1 MNPTLVEALGQELA
15 TIVGAMAGDAA
26 TASAAAGPVTTDGWT
41 ALVDTDSPARGAWTV
56 VIDGAGARA
65 LTAAIMGLTDDVPA
79 ESVADT
85 LRETLIQALSA
96 LSSQDV
102 AGGVKFRVSEVTS
115 RPAATPAEPVVTLSV
130 SCAAS
135 PVPLLVSVTGEIDVT
150 VVVPSASARPAG
162 IGERQFVIG
171 EAAAADPAAGGSERL
186 DAILDIELPLV
197 VRFGRTE
204 LPLRALAHLGPGSL
218 IDLGRSADDPVDLL
232 VSNRVVARGEVVVV
246 GGNYG
251 VRVLDVVSPR
261 DRVRPMEA

>member
-1 MNPTLVEALGQELA
+1 MNATLVDGLGQELA
-15 TIVGAMAGDAA
+15 TIVGAMAGDTA
-26 TASAAAGPVTTDGWT
+26 TAAVEAAPVTGDGWT
-41 ALVDTDSPARGAWTV
+41 AVVDTDSPVRGAWTL

-79 ESVADT
+79 GSVADT
-85 LRETLIQALSA
+85 LRETIIQALSA
-96 LSSQDV
+96 LSSHDV
-102 AGGVKFRVSEVTS
+102 ARGVKFRAGDVTS
-115 RPAATPAEPVVTLSV
+115 RPAAPPAEPVITLSV
-130 SCAAS
+130 TCAAS
-135 PVPLLVSVTGEIDVT
+135 AVPLLVSVSGEIDVAAA
-150 VVVPSASARPAG
+150 VPAASARPAG
-162 IGERQFVIG
+162 APERQFMGAEPV
-171 EAAAADPAAGGSERL
+171 AAEPVGGSERL